1 MSKIIIAGAGHGGVV
16 TAIKLAKAGHDV
28 TIIEKGARGSVG
40 LPQSDVAEKSA
51 FVYSDIPLPPQY
63 KTVKNVITFVP
74 KEKETTT
81 LTIPA
86 MDSESVLV
94 DRNVLIS
101 HLLSLAEEAGTKIIY
116 EEEIKSPIILGNRVC
131 GVKTSKKEY
140 YCDIVIDA
148 CGVNSPVRN
157 NLPEYLNVNR
167 EINKYDVIYTYRGY
181 FNKVPGAKD
190 PETTYNIYLK
200 DDGSVGFTWLV
211 TEEDRV
217 DVLIGRF
224 YKPTDSEIAEIL
236 HNMHLEN
243 PHMGTEL
250 LECGK
255 YGEIP
260 VCQPLSV
267 LVADGYAAI
276 GDSAFMTVPL
286 KGSGIAYCIKAGKI
300 LADCILSD
308 TKGCYTAKSL
318 WEYERIFFKEIGF
331 PICRMSILK
340 SLIHY
345 MSAEQVN
352 DIFAQNII
360 TTDELAKIMNDKLDA
375 VLNSKGFTTFKD
387 KVRLVRD
394 NQLLKDILTNTALW
408 MGRFAVTEAGFPN
421 KYDEEDVKKWSE
433 KYNEFFDSI
442 RAE

>member
-1 MSKIIIAGAGHGGVV
+1 MSKIIIAGAGHGGV
-16 TAIKLAKAGHDV
+16 TAAVKLAQAGHDV
-28 TIIEKGARGSVG
+28 TIIEKKAEGCVG

-51 FVYSDIPLPPQY
+51 FVFADIPLPPKY

-74 KEKETTT
+74 KGKDIAP

-86 MDSESVLV
+86 MDSESLLV
-94 DRNVLIS
+94 DRNVLIN
-101 HLLSLAEEAGTKIIY
+101 HLLSLAENAGAKIIY
-116 EEEIKSPIILGNRVC
+116 EEEIIAPIILGNRVC
-131 GVKTSKKEY
+131 GVKTSKSDY
-140 YCDIVIDA
+140 YCDLVIDA
-148 CGVNSPVRN
+148 CGVKSPVRN
-157 NLPEYLNVNR
+157 NLPEYFCVNR
-167 EINKYDVIYTYRGY
+167 EIKKYDVIYTYRGY
-181 FNKVPGAKD
+181 FNKVPGAKE

-211 TEEDRV
+211 TEENRV

-224 YKPTDSEIAEIL
+224 YKPDDSEIAEIL
-236 HNMHLEN
+236 HNIHIEN

-267 LVADGYAAI
+267 LVADGYAAV

-286 KGSGIAYCIKAGKI
+286 KGSGIAYCIKTGKI

-308 TKGCYTAKSL
+308 VNGCYTARNL
-318 WEYERIFFKEIGF
+318 WEYEKTFFKEMGF
-331 PICRMSILK
+331 PICRMAILK
-340 SLIHY
+340 NLLHY
-345 MSAEQVN
+345 MSAEEVN
-352 DIFAQNII
+352 ELFAQNLI
-360 TTDELAKIMNDKLDA
+360 TTDELTKIMNEKLDA
-375 VLNSKGFTTFKD
+375 VLNSKGFTTVKD

-394 NQLLKDILTNTALW
+394 NPLLKEILTNAALW

-421 KYDEEDVKKWSE
+421 KYDEEDIKKWSE
-433 KYNEFFDSI
+433 KYNDFFDSI
-442 RAE
+442 RSE